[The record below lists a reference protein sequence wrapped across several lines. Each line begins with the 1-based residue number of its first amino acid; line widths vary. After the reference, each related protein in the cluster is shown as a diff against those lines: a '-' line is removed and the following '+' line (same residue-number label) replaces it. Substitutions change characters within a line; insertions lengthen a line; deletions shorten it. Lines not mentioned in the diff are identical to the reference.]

1 MTYITPDCDRGVIG
15 YCNYIRGTKVE
26 PLSHMVVLGSFIV
39 ILVQTLSIFTSD
51 RAPAMVR
58 PNIVIVKLCQ
68 SDSEL
73 CLKNTL
79 LALMGA
85 IFHLT
90 SGGLIISAYMDIPDF
105 WVDILNKQRR
115 IGFSVGSCLILQA
128 ILMLVETVLQ
138 GKNMKKLA
146 ITGLSNISKPHNIV
160 KLIELVSQM

>member
-1 MTYITPDCDRGVIG
+1 MTYITPDCDRGIIG
-15 YCNYIRGTKVE
+15 YCNYIYLTKAE
-26 PLSHMVVLGSFIV
+26 PISHMVVLGSFIV
-39 ILVQTLSIFTSD
+39 LLVQTLSIFTTD

-58 PNIVIVKLCQ
+58 PNIVIAKLCQ

-79 LALMGA
+79 LALIGA
-85 IFHLT
+85 IFHLA
-90 SGGLIISAYMDIPDF
+90 SGGLIISYYADLPDF
-105 WVDILNKQRR
+105 NVLNKQRR

-138 GKNMKKLA
+138 VINMKKLA
-146 ITGLSNISKPHNIV
+146 MAGLNNISKPHNIV